1 MQAAMQLNTPLLSLQ
16 GNINSLFG
24 GTAQAQRPPAAGFNG
39 GFSGGSNSGFN
50 SGSNSGFNPSSQM
63 SNMLSGFSKT
73 SFSVFS
79 QNSGNG
85 QSSTFFAQG
94 STSSRGQAANPQP
107 LDRGGNGNRGDYL
120 SPATA
125 GRYDNR
131 SDSRCESRYDSRP
144 DNRYDNRCDNRNG
157 NYTQTNINI
166 SSRNNCGC
174 NDSGKTN
181 QTQWSNTAVSN
192 NKASIDL
199 GDYKLDFNKSDSSMT
214 MTNAKTGDTTK
225 VWGDPHL
232 TQHENGA
239 NKSTAMFNGP
249 MTFMLPDNTKVTVGT
264 QPGANNKSVSYAD
277 QVTITRGNDA
287 YQVTGLSQ
295 EDKAGLSVQKSRDGR
310 ALDAAAP
317 DGYTVQANRNGSG
330 WIDPTTG
337 KEPTAADI
345 SKANK

>member
-16 GNINSLFG
+16 GNINAFLG
-24 GTAQAQRPPAAGFNG
+24 GGAQTQRSPAAGFNG
-39 GFSGGSNSGFN
+39 ASTGGFN
-50 SGSNSGFNPSSQM
+50 SGPNSGLNQSSQM

-94 STSSRGQAANPQP
+94 STSSRGQAANPTP
-107 LDRGGNGNRGDYL
+107 IDWRGNGNRGNYPTAPLPSRNDY
-120 SPATA
+120 
-125 GRYDNR
+125 
-131 SDSRCESRYDSRP
+131 RC
-144 DNRYDNRCDNRNG
+144 DNRYDSLPDSRSDNRCDSRTS
-157 NYTQTNINI
+157 NYTQTNINV
-166 SSRNNCGC
+166 SSRSNCCC
-174 NDSGKTN
+174 NDASKTDE
-181 QTQWSNTAVSN
+181 TQWSNTAVSN

-232 TQHENGA
+232 TQHENSA
-239 NKSTAMFNGP
+239 SKSTAMFNGP

-277 QVTITRGNDA
+277 QVTITRGNQA

-317 DGYTVQANRNGSG
+317 DGYTVQANSNGSG

-345 SKANK
+345 RKANA

>member
-1 MQAAMQLNTPLLSLQ
+1 MQAALQLNTPLLSLQ
-16 GNINSLFG
+16 GNLSTLFG
-24 GTAQAQRPPAAGFNG
+24 GAAQTQRSAATGFNT
-39 GFSGGSNSGFN
+39 GFNSGFN
-50 SGSNSGFNPSSQM
+50 QSSQM
-63 SNMLSGFSKT
+63 SNMLSNFSKT
-73 SFSVFS
+73 SFSTFS
-79 QNSGNG
+79 QTSGNG

-94 STSSRGQAANPQP
+94 STTNRSQALNPSSSSWGGNSNSAANAARC
-107 LDRGGNGNRGDYL
+107 D
-120 SPATA
+120 S
-125 GRYDNR
+125 RYDNR
-131 SDSRCESRYDSRP
+131 YDSLP
-144 DNRYDNRCDNRNG
+144 SNRYDDRCDSRTSTYN
-157 NYTQTNINI
+157 QTTINMA
-166 SSRNNCGC
+166 SRDNCCC
-174 NDSGKTN
+174 NDAGKSS

-192 NKASIDL
+192 NKASINL

-277 QVTITRGNDA
+277 QVTISRGNQA

-295 EDKAGLSVQKSRDGR
+295 ENKAGLNVQKSNDGR

-317 DGYTVQANRNGSG
+317 DGYTIQAARNGSG
-330 WIDPTTG
+330 WVDPTTG

-345 SKANK
+345 RKANA